1 MTNYLSQCCI
11 TCNWISSGISVGVL
25 YISRFDSHISTSLVC
40 MHAAFLASSETP
52 VNASKVIF
60 VNINPIA
67 ANGARMSIARA
78 IRQFIEL
85 LPFFSLLTLCLE
97 EVIAYWMGFFADK
110 SDCWFYS
117 HDT

>member
-1 MTNYLSQCCI
+1 
-11 TCNWISSGISVGVL
+11 
-25 YISRFDSHISTSLVC
+25 
-40 MHAAFLASSETP
+40 MHAAFFASSETP

-85 LPFFSLLTLCLE
+85 PFFSLLTLCLE
-97 EVIAYWMGFFADK
+97 EVIAYWMGFFADQ

-117 HDT
+117 YDT